1 MPSPQPPHLLN
12 TAKITLERDRDAL
25 DWSPTSPSPASMP
38 GGSGASNPIASA
50 TTATT
55 AAVTNWN
62 HRPSSSSSTTTAS
75 PAPTASSTSSAAGM
89 AFPPMSLSTPVS
101 AHTSTINSHPHTQ
114 RISPDNIPQDR
125 TPVPSSSPDP
135 TLQTPT
141 PRRRHRTASAQS
153 QSYSRRTPSVQLALA
168 NPTLSKSLCSSPA
181 PTRTESENNQQGR
194 AKQNFERN
202 VRRYY
207 YQLVVGCQQPDCA
220 NKLCRSSRASPKMT
234 KDAAAMLSVQLAAR
248 PRLFFCHNCPADPV
262 IHLPDSPLPGGSIRS
277 ATLPRASQ
285 VIGDSAFSPSKRRG
299 MTKLAKSSSTRS
311 SPGPTP
317 AASVMSDFGH
327 KDKLPYEPSE
337 YSKSMPSF
345 SVSHILAPIKTS
357 QSVANL
363 PLLEHDKD
371 RDSED
376 DQLPPPTPPGRT
388 GTPLFRSL
396 LSASPFSSMFSSK
409 PSGKNSGN
417 SKSQDFAQRNTPSPS
432 KRCARKSNSTGASI
446 DFGNT
451 FWNNASS
458 SELTAKACTLDPVV
472 RPRSFSPSSTNS
484 PRCSRET
491 IAAAKAPDIL
501 TKTGEDHNG
510 PPVALRAGE
519 PIGLRY
525 SRGLQSQRVF
535 DLSQYYLAPDT
546 GSASGSSKGHLD
558 KKNGKSKPLF
568 GTFSDPDSDGISSVS
583 SCEDENET
591 TSPQNLSFYR
601 DSPVNKSNTHNSHQL
616 QQPRPESTLY
626 SDGHYIAPPQ
636 STKKRGSDNRAMYT
650 FAKSNL
656 RRGSVSS
663 DGSISSNDSSQWSQD
678 SQDSA
683 DDSQQSGLNENA
695 EEVVLPYLNLPLLRQ
710 AIATYT
716 FSRPDKDGLEPI
728 SPRHSLANL
737 KTQAAPRIRLSDG
750 RLLDPI
756 VVPDL
761 QPYNPYDDEE
771 DEGTQSQQELS
782 NIFGALA
789 RLNERASRGVS
800 FESNSESED
809 DQANSGITFRL
820 PSEPKADLVYQQY
833 ERSRMTSPTHSNM
846 TLSSEMLA
854 SEGDSTFLLDSLR
867 SVFSSSTSLGS
878 SFLIKDR
885 ENHSHVEPVVP
896 VEHLSEVN
904 VGGIDL
910 EALRECYDMLIELK
924 PRTIFAIEV
933 TNSIEILLAR
943 LELEQSVPGGKE
955 WKDEDMRSIIILLIN
970 PCLFEQP
977 YQESLLRRILAVF
990 IALPDKAK
998 MIKWLSC
1005 MDDEGMAQLV
1015 TLFKMYLTAHFTPR
1029 PGGACEPTICA
1040 VKGLSILYQ
1049 ANNIRTQREHERQ
1062 RQLNIRDKNGQSK
1075 DDDSTISFRYFYS
1088 GVMEALKFKEEYQIW
1103 REGWGRS
1110 GTEKPF
1116 SYFDFPF
1123 LLSPT
1128 AKSHII
1134 NLDALT
1140 QMTAHYED
1148 ACVRHALADHAQ
1160 RLLPETMTSTSRE
1173 FQKGIRAGS
1182 SPYLVLELTRAHLVE
1197 EAFEQIVKKHSD
1209 LKKPLKVAFVDVGEE
1224 GMDQGGV
1231 TKEFFQLMVEKV
1243 FDPQFGLFTELQDG
1257 SRAWWFEGCLDGSSH
1272 VELSPQEVQIRL
1284 IEYELVGILVGL
1296 ALYNGVILGV
1306 RFPSVVY
1313 RKLLGWEVG
1322 LDAFIESFPDLGN
1335 GLEQMLTW
1343 SDGDVYD
1350 IFLRSYEI
1358 SYEHLGQVSTIPL
1371 IPQGEDIPVTNENRH
1386 AYVEAYVNH
1395 YVNKHVEREFQA
1407 FQQGFEKICGGE
1419 ALKLLRPEEL
1429 ELLLC
1434 GNSDLDM
1441 HDLESACLYDDGYS
1455 PQHGLIKE
1463 FWEVVHQDLT
1473 PEQHKQLLVF
1483 VTGSDRVPIRGLKD
1497 LMFVIQRNGPD
1508 SDRLP
1513 TALTCFSRLLLP
1525 EYADKDK
1532 MRERLVTAIENS
1544 NGFGLV

>member
-1 MPSPQPPHLLN
+1 
-12 TAKITLERDRDAL
+12 
-25 DWSPTSPSPASMP
+25 
-38 GGSGASNPIASA
+38 
-50 TTATT
+50 
-55 AAVTNWN
+55 
-62 HRPSSSSSTTTAS
+62 
-75 PAPTASSTSSAAGM
+75 
-89 AFPPMSLSTPVS
+89 
-101 AHTSTINSHPHTQ
+101 
-114 RISPDNIPQDR
+114 
-125 TPVPSSSPDP
+125 
-135 TLQTPT
+135 
-141 PRRRHRTASAQS
+141 
-153 QSYSRRTPSVQLALA
+153 
-168 NPTLSKSLCSSPA
+168 
-181 PTRTESENNQQGR
+181 
-194 AKQNFERN
+194 
-202 VRRYY
+202 
-207 YQLVVGCQQPDCA
+207 
-220 NKLCRSSRASPKMT
+220 
-234 KDAAAMLSVQLAAR
+234 
-248 PRLFFCHNCPADPV
+248 
-262 IHLPDSPLPGGSIRS
+262 
-277 ATLPRASQ
+277 
-285 VIGDSAFSPSKRRG
+285 
-299 MTKLAKSSSTRS
+299 
-311 SPGPTP
+311 
-317 AASVMSDFGH
+317 
-327 KDKLPYEPSE
+327 
-337 YSKSMPSF
+337 
-345 SVSHILAPIKTS
+345 
-357 QSVANL
+357 
-363 PLLEHDKD
+363 
-371 RDSED
+371 
-376 DQLPPPTPPGRT
+376 
-388 GTPLFRSL
+388 
-396 LSASPFSSMFSSK
+396 
-409 PSGKNSGN
+409 
-417 SKSQDFAQRNTPSPS
+417 
-432 KRCARKSNSTGASI
+432 
-446 DFGNT
+446 
-451 FWNNASS
+451 
-458 SELTAKACTLDPVV
+458 
-472 RPRSFSPSSTNS
+472 
-484 PRCSRET
+484 
-491 IAAAKAPDIL
+491 
-501 TKTGEDHNG
+501 
-510 PPVALRAGE
+510 
-519 PIGLRY
+519 
-525 SRGLQSQRVF
+525 
-535 DLSQYYLAPDT
+535 
-546 GSASGSSKGHLD
+546 
-558 KKNGKSKPLF
+558 
-568 GTFSDPDSDGISSVS
+568 
-583 SCEDENET
+583 
-591 TSPQNLSFYR
+591 
-601 DSPVNKSNTHNSHQL
+601 
-616 QQPRPESTLY
+616 
-626 SDGHYIAPPQ
+626 
-636 STKKRGSDNRAMYT
+636 
-650 FAKSNL
+650 
-656 RRGSVSS
+656 
-663 DGSISSNDSSQWSQD
+663 
-678 SQDSA
+678 
-683 DDSQQSGLNENA
+683 
-695 EEVVLPYLNLPLLRQ
+695 
-710 AIATYT
+710 
-716 FSRPDKDGLEPI
+716 
-728 SPRHSLANL
+728 
-737 KTQAAPRIRLSDG
+737 
-750 RLLDPI
+750 
-756 VVPDL
+756 
-761 QPYNPYDDEE
+761 
-771 DEGTQSQQELS
+771 
-782 NIFGALA
+782 
-789 RLNERASRGVS
+789 
-800 FESNSESED
+800 
-809 DQANSGITFRL
+809 
-820 PSEPKADLVYQQY
+820 
-833 ERSRMTSPTHSNM
+833 
-846 TLSSEMLA
+846 
-854 SEGDSTFLLDSLR
+854 
-867 SVFSSSTSLGS
+867 
-878 SFLIKDR
+878 
-885 ENHSHVEPVVP
+885 
-896 VEHLSEVN
+896 
-904 VGGIDL
+904 
-910 EALRECYDMLIELK
+910 
-924 PRTIFAIEV
+924 
-933 TNSIEILLAR
+933 
-943 LELEQSVPGGKE
+943 
-955 WKDEDMRSIIILLIN
+955 
-970 PCLFEQP
+970 
-977 YQESLLRRILAVF
+977 
-990 IALPDKAK
+990 
-998 MIKWLSC
+998 
-1005 MDDEGMAQLV
+1005 
-1015 TLFKMYLTAHFTPR
+1015 
-1029 PGGACEPTICA
+1029 
-1040 VKGLSILYQ
+1040 
-1049 ANNIRTQREHERQ
+1049 
-1062 RQLNIRDKNGQSK
+1062 K

>member
-12 TAKITLERDRDAL
+12 TAKITLERDRDTL
-25 DWSPTSPSPASMP
+25 DWSPTSPSPASMSGGP
-38 GGSGASNPIASA
+38 GA
-50 TTATT
+50 T
-55 AAVTNWN
+55 
-62 HRPSSSSSTTTAS
+62 
-75 PAPTASSTSSAAGM
+75 
-89 AFPPMSLSTPVS
+89 
-101 AHTSTINSHPHTQ
+101 
-114 RISPDNIPQDR
+114 
-125 TPVPSSSPDP
+125 
-135 TLQTPT
+135 
-141 PRRRHRTASAQS
+141 
-153 QSYSRRTPSVQLALA
+153 LA
-168 NPTLSKSLCSSPA
+168 NPTLSKSICNSPA
-181 PTRTESENNQQGR
+181 PTRTESENNNQGR
-194 AKQNFERN
+194 AKQSFERN

-207 YQLVVGCQQPDCA
+207 YQLVVGCQQLDCT
-220 NKLCRSSRASPKMT
+220 NKLCRSSRTSPRMT
-234 KDAAAMLSVQLAAR
+234 KDAAAILSVQLAAR
-248 PRLFFCHNCPADPV
+248 PRLFFCHNCPSDPV
-262 IHLPDSPLPGGSIRS
+262 IHFPDSPLAGDSIRPT
-277 ATLPRASQ
+277 TLPRASSI
-285 VIGDSAFSPSKRRG
+285 IGDSAFSPSKRRG
-299 MTKLAKSSSTRS
+299 MTKPTKSTSTRS

-317 AASVMSDFGH
+317 AASAMNDIGH
-327 KDKLPYEPSE
+327 KDKMPYEPSE

-363 PLLEHDKD
+363 ALLEQDRDK
-371 RDSED
+371 DSED
-376 DQLPPPTPPGRT
+376 DHLPSPTPPGRT

-396 LSASPFSSMFSSK
+396 LSASPFSSMFSSRTST
-409 PSGKNSGN
+409 SGKNSGS
-417 SKSQDFAQRNTPSPS
+417 SKTHDFIQRNTPSPS
-432 KRCARKSNSTGASI
+432 KRRVGKSSSPTGTFI
-446 DFGNT
+446 DSGNT
-451 FWNNASS
+451 VWNTASS
-458 SELTAKACTLDPVV
+458 SSQPTAKVPEPVS
-472 RPRSFSPSSTNS
+472 RSRSFSPTRTDSPCCSQVEST
-484 PRCSRET
+484 T
-491 IAAAKAPDIL
+491 AKAPDIL
-501 TKTGEDHNG
+501 SRTGEDHNG
-510 PPVALRAGE
+510 PPVALWSGE

-525 SRGLQSQRVF
+525 SRGLQSQNVF
-535 DLSQYYLAPDT
+535 DLSQYYLTPDT
-546 GSASGSSKGHLD
+546 RSASTESSRRHLGR
-558 KKNGKSKPLF
+558 KNVKQGKPLF
-568 GTFSDPDSDGISSVS
+568 GTFSDPDSDGVSSVS
-583 SCEDENET
+583 SGEDENDA
-591 TSPQNLSFYR
+591 TSLR
-601 DSPVNKSNTHNSHQL
+601 DHSLYGESPKSNSDSHDS
-616 QQPRPESTLY
+616 QQSEN
-626 SDGHYIAPPQ
+626 HYFIPTQ
-636 STKKRGSDNRAMYT
+636 SLKERGSDGRALYT
-650 FAKSNL
+650 FAKNNL
-656 RRGSVSS
+656 RRVSASS
-663 DGSISSNDSSQWSQD
+663 DGSTSSNDSSQWSQE
-678 SQDSA
+678 SEDSA
-683 DDSQQSGLNENA
+683 DNSQRSALNDNM

-716 FSRPDKDGLEPI
+716 FTRPDQDGFEPV

-761 QPYNPYDDEE
+761 QLYNPYDDEE
-771 DEGTQSQQELS
+771 NEGTESQQELG
-782 NIFGALA
+782 NLFGALTH
-789 RLNERASRGVS
+789 LNDGASRGVS
-800 FESNSESED
+800 FESSSGSESD
-809 DQANSGITFRL
+809 SQAISGTTFRL
-820 PSEPKADLVYQQY
+820 SSEFKTGSFYQRLEQPQ
-833 ERSRMTSPTHSNM
+833 MTSPTHSNM

-867 SVFSSSTSLGS
+867 Q
-878 SFLIKDR
+878 
-885 ENHSHVEPVVP
+885 VEAVVDP
-896 VEHLSEVN
+896 SEVN

-910 EALRECYDMLIELK
+910 EALRECYDMMIELK
-924 PRTIFAIEV
+924 PRTMFAIEV

-955 WKDEDMRSIIILLIN
+955 WKDEDMRSMIILLMN

-998 MIKWLSC
+998 MVQWLSC

-1029 PGGACEPTICA
+1029 PGGASDPTICA
-1040 VKGLSILYQ
+1040 VKGLSILYH

-1062 RQLNIRDKNGQSK
+1062 RQLNIRDKNAQTGK
-1075 DDDSTISFRYFYS
+1075 DADDSTISFRYFYS
-1088 GVMEALKFKEEYQIW
+1088 GVMEALKFKEEYQLW
-1103 REGWGRS
+1103 REGWGKIES
-1110 GTEKPF
+1110 EKPF
-1116 SYFDFPF
+1116 SYFDYSF

-1182 SPYLVLELTRAHLVE
+1182 SPYLVLELSRAHLVE

-1243 FDPQFGLFTELQDG
+1243 FDPQFGLFRELQDG

-1313 RKLLGWEVG
+1313 RKLLGWEIS

-1358 SYEHLGQVSTIPL
+1358 SYEHLGQVSTVPL
-1371 IPQGEDIPVTNENRH
+1371 IPDGEDIPVTNENRR
-1386 AYVEAYVNH
+1386 AYVAAYVNH
-1395 YVNKHVEREFQA
+1395 YVNKHVEREFRA
-1407 FQQGFEKICGGE
+1407 FQKGFEKICGGE

-1434 GNSDLDM
+1434 GNNDLDM
-1441 HDLESACLYDDGYS
+1441 HELESACLYDDGYS

-1463 FWEVVHQDLT
+1463 FWEVVYQDLT

>member
-75 PAPTASSTSSAAGM
+75 PAPTASSTSSAA
-89 AFPPMSLSTPVS
+89 
-101 AHTSTINSHPHTQ
+101 
-114 RISPDNIPQDR
+114 
-125 TPVPSSSPDP
+125 
-135 TLQTPT
+135 
-141 PRRRHRTASAQS
+141 
-153 QSYSRRTPSVQLALA
+153 
-168 NPTLSKSLCSSPA
+168 A

-248 PRLFFCHNCPADPV
+248 PRLFFCHNCPTDPV

-299 MTKLAKSSSTRS
+299 MTKPAKSSSTRS

-409 PSGKNSGN
+409 TSGKNSGN

-432 KRCARKSNSTGASI
+432 KRRARKSNSTGASI

-458 SELTAKACTLDPVV
+458 SELTAKASHL
-472 RPRSFSPSSTNS
+472 
-484 PRCSRET
+484 T

-885 ENHSHVEPVVP
+885 ENHSHVDPVVP

-1040 VKGLSILYQ
+1040 VKGLSIL
-1049 ANNIRTQREHERQ
+1049 
-1062 RQLNIRDKNGQSK
+1062 
-1075 DDDSTISFRYFYS
+1075 
-1088 GVMEALKFKEEYQIW
+1088 
-1103 REGWGRS
+1103 
-1110 GTEKPF
+1110 
-1116 SYFDFPF
+1116 
-1123 LLSPT
+1123 
-1128 AKSHII
+1128 
-1134 NLDALT
+1134 
-1140 QMTAHYED
+1140 
-1148 ACVRHALADHAQ
+1148 
-1160 RLLPETMTSTSRE
+1160 
-1173 FQKGIRAGS
+1173 
-1182 SPYLVLELTRAHLVE
+1182 
-1197 EAFEQIVKKHSD
+1197 
-1209 LKKPLKVAFVDVGEE
+1209 
-1224 GMDQGGV
+1224 
-1231 TKEFFQLMVEKV
+1231 
-1243 FDPQFGLFTELQDG
+1243 
-1257 SRAWWFEGCLDGSSH
+1257 
-1272 VELSPQEVQIRL
+1272 
-1284 IEYELVGILVGL
+1284 
-1296 ALYNGVILGV
+1296 
-1306 RFPSVVY
+1306 
-1313 RKLLGWEVG
+1313 
-1322 LDAFIESFPDLGN
+1322 
-1335 GLEQMLTW
+1335 
-1343 SDGDVYD
+1343 
-1350 IFLRSYEI
+1350 
-1358 SYEHLGQVSTIPL
+1358 
-1371 IPQGEDIPVTNENRH
+1371 
-1386 AYVEAYVNH
+1386 
-1395 YVNKHVEREFQA
+1395 
-1407 FQQGFEKICGGE
+1407 
-1419 ALKLLRPEEL
+1419 
-1429 ELLLC
+1429 
-1434 GNSDLDM
+1434 
-1441 HDLESACLYDDGYS
+1441 
-1455 PQHGLIKE
+1455 
-1463 FWEVVHQDLT
+1463 
-1473 PEQHKQLLVF
+1473 
-1483 VTGSDRVPIRGLKD
+1483 
-1497 LMFVIQRNGPD
+1497 
-1508 SDRLP
+1508 
-1513 TALTCFSRLLLP
+1513 
-1525 EYADKDK
+1525 
-1532 MRERLVTAIENS
+1532 
-1544 NGFGLV
+1544 

>member
-1 MPSPQPPHLLN
+1 M
-12 TAKITLERDRDAL
+12 KEC
-25 DWSPTSPSPASMP
+25 
-38 GGSGASNPIASA
+38 
-50 TTATT
+50 
-55 AAVTNWN
+55 
-62 HRPSSSSSTTTAS
+62 
-75 PAPTASSTSSAAGM
+75 
-89 AFPPMSLSTPVS
+89 
-101 AHTSTINSHPHTQ
+101 
-114 RISPDNIPQDR
+114 
-125 TPVPSSSPDP
+125 
-135 TLQTPT
+135 
-141 PRRRHRTASAQS
+141 
-153 QSYSRRTPSVQLALA
+153 
-168 NPTLSKSLCSSPA
+168 K
-181 PTRTESENNQQGR
+181 
-194 AKQNFERN
+194 
-202 VRRYY
+202 
-207 YQLVVGCQQPDCA
+207 
-220 NKLCRSSRASPKMT
+220 
-234 KDAAAMLSVQLAAR
+234 
-248 PRLFFCHNCPADPV
+248 
-262 IHLPDSPLPGGSIRS
+262 
-277 ATLPRASQ
+277 
-285 VIGDSAFSPSKRRG
+285 
-299 MTKLAKSSSTRS
+299 
-311 SPGPTP
+311 
-317 AASVMSDFGH
+317 
-327 KDKLPYEPSE
+327 
-337 YSKSMPSF
+337 
-345 SVSHILAPIKTS
+345 
-357 QSVANL
+357 
-363 PLLEHDKD
+363 
-371 RDSED
+371 
-376 DQLPPPTPPGRT
+376 
-388 GTPLFRSL
+388 
-396 LSASPFSSMFSSK
+396 
-409 PSGKNSGN
+409 
-417 SKSQDFAQRNTPSPS
+417 
-432 KRCARKSNSTGASI
+432 
-446 DFGNT
+446 
-451 FWNNASS
+451 
-458 SELTAKACTLDPVV
+458 
-472 RPRSFSPSSTNS
+472 
-484 PRCSRET
+484 
-491 IAAAKAPDIL
+491 
-501 TKTGEDHNG
+501 
-510 PPVALRAGE
+510 
-519 PIGLRY
+519 
-525 SRGLQSQRVF
+525 
-535 DLSQYYLAPDT
+535 
-546 GSASGSSKGHLD
+546 
-558 KKNGKSKPLF
+558 
-568 GTFSDPDSDGISSVS
+568 SDGKA
-583 SCEDENET
+583 
-591 TSPQNLSFYR
+591 L
-601 DSPVNKSNTHNSHQL
+601 
-616 QQPRPESTLY
+616 
-626 SDGHYIAPPQ
+626 
-636 STKKRGSDNRAMYT
+636 YT
-650 FAKSNL
+650 FTKSNL
-656 RRGSVSS
+656 RRDSASS
-663 DGSISSNDSSQWSQD
+663 DGSTSSNDSSQWSQESED
-678 SQDSA
+678 SVDNSQRSA
-683 DDSQQSGLNENA
+683 LNDNTED
-695 EEVVLPYLNLPLLRQ
+695 VVLPYLNLPLLRQ

-716 FSRPDKDGLEPI
+716 FSRPDQDGFEPI
-728 SPRHSLANL
+728 LPRHSLANL

-761 QPYNPYDDEE
+761 HLYNPYDDEE
-771 DEGTQSQQELS
+771 NERSESHQELS
-782 NIFGALA
+782 NIFGTLA
-789 RLNERASRGVS
+789 HLNDRASRGVS
-800 FESNSESED
+800 FESSSGSESDSE
-809 DQANSGITFRL
+809 AMSGTTFRL
-820 PSEPKADLVYQQY
+820 LSESKTDSVYQRY

-867 SVFSSSTSLGS
+867 SVFSSSMALGS

-885 ENHSHVEPVVP
+885 ENRSQVETAVN
-896 VEHLSEVN
+896 LSEVN

-910 EALRECYDMLIELK
+910 EALRECYDMMIELK

-955 WKDEDMRSIIILLIN
+955 WKDEDMRSMIILLM
-970 PCLFEQP
+970 
-977 YQESLLRRILAVF
+977 ESLLRRILAVF

-998 MIKWLSC
+998 MVQWLSC

-1029 PGGACEPTICA
+1029 PGGASDPTICA
-1040 VKGLSILYQ
+1040 VKGLSILYR

-1062 RQLNIRDKNGQSK
+1062 RQLNIRDKNAQTGK
-1075 DDDSTISFRYFYS
+1075 DADDSTISFRYFYS
-1088 GVMEALKFKEEYQIW
+1088 GVMEALKFKEEYQYW
-1103 REGWGRS
+1103 REGWGKIES
-1110 GTEKPF
+1110 EKPF
-1116 SYFDFPF
+1116 SYFDYPF

-1182 SPYLVLELTRAHLVE
+1182 SPYLVLELSRAHLVE

-1243 FDPQFGLFTELQDG
+1243 FDPQFGLFRELQDG

-1272 VELSPQEVQIRL
+1272 VELAPQEVQIRL

-1313 RKLLGWEVG
+1313 RKLLGWEIS

-1371 IPQGEDIPVTNENRH
+1371 ISEGEDIPVTNENRH
-1386 AYVEAYVNH
+1386 EYVKAYVDH
-1395 YVNKHVEREFQA
+1395 YVNKHVEREFRA
-1407 FQQGFEKICGGE
+1407 FQKGFEKICGGE
-1419 ALKLLRPEEL
+1419 AIKLLRPEEL

-1525 EYADKDK
+1525 EYANKDK